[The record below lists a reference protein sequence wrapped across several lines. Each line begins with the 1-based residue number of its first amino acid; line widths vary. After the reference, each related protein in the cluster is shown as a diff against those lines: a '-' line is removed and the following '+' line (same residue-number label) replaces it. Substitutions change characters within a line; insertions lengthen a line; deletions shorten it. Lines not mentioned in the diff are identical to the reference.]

1 MAETFAQQMR
11 AKKAVSSYRH
21 TDTGDSIM
29 EGFLEELTSEF
40 SLKGTGLTGAE
51 GQETPPLVAGHLEC
65 VLPSNGD

>member
-40 SLKGTGLTGAE
+40 SLRPRFNRG
-51 GQETPPLVAGHLEC
+51 
-65 VLPSNGD
+65 